1 MASKWAEKQAVIIC
15 KRWNTPSFP
24 REPVEGHV
32 PLRTTRVKQAQSAHK
47 RIWLYLCLQRSFHWK
62 AIKTTKSLLGKS
74 SKLLNQFPWDHSV
87 KQKEQFRSFMQNHV
101 LENQSFKQ
109 HLKVAS
115 AKIIPCYA
123 FMRGKGILCIFN
135 MKKSIQTVSRFILTA
150 YVYRESK
157 TRSKTRVWCTS
168 CH

>member
-32 PLRTTRVKQAQSAHK
+32 PLRTTRVKQTQSAHK

-109 HLKVAS
+109 HLN
-115 AKIIPCYA
+115 
-123 FMRGKGILCIFN
+123 RIFN

-157 TRSKTRVWCTS
+157 TRTKTRVWCTS